1 MLVSAYNEVNQL
13 YLCIYPLPLGPPS
26 HPARLGHHRAPSW
39 APGAILQFP
48 SSYLYYV
55 SILAYLC
62 PTWSANSSYPPL
74 PPNPVSAHLHHC
86 SCPWTVVW
94 FYLPHDRGFP
104 IAQMVENLPVTLETG
119 VWFLGQ
125 EDPLEKGMAT
135 HSSTLA
141 WIQWTKEPGGLQ
153 STGLQRVQHDRV
165 TNTLLLLDR
174 VSETSTL

>member
-13 YLCIYPLPLGPPS
+13 YLCVCPLPLGPPS
-26 HPARLGHHRAPSW
+26 HPARLGHDRAPSW

-48 SSYLYYV
+48 SSYLYYI

-74 PPNPVSAHLHHC
+74 PPNPVSAHLYHC

-94 FYLPHDRGFP
+94 FYLLHDRGFP
-104 IAQMVENLPVTLETG
+104 IAQMVKNLPVTLETG

-125 EDPLEKGMAT
+125 EDPLEEGVAT
-135 HSSTLA
+135 TPVLLPGSNGQRSLVGYSPRGCKESNTIA
-141 WIQWTKEPGGLQ
+141 WL
-153 STGLQRVQHDRV
+153 
-165 TNTLLLLDR
+165 TLLPLLDR